1 MGLKWV
7 LSEDQNKGKT
17 AFVSRLCLP
26 ALKEQEALFFREQ
39 YYVFLKKN
47 KKKLHWLPSIR
58 EHFSSWRPL
67 S

>member
-47 KKKLHWLPSIR
+47 KKKLIA
-58 EHFSSWRPL
+58 
-67 S
+67 